1 MLTDKQLRTLKAAD
15 KVYKV
20 ADQQGLYV
28 TILRTGN
35 ISFRYDYRLNGRRE
49 TLVIGQYD
57 PGLAAKNPREVSSLE
72 YGMSLSLAEARQ
84 LLANARRAIEQGESP
99 SRAKVEKRIEANEG
113 MTFGNWAEKYFAEAK
128 LAESTRAMRKAIYDR
143 NLATEFGRLKLEE
156 ITPSRLLARCEKIK
170 ERGAPPSSTVTDAST

>member
-28 TILRTGN
+28 TVLRTGN

-57 PGLAAKNPREVSSLE
+57 PGLAAKNPREVSTLE

-84 LLANARRAIEQGESP
+84 LLANARRAIEQGDSP
-99 SRAKVEKRIEANEG
+99 SRAKVEKRIEAD
-113 MTFGNWAEKYFAEAK
+113 
-128 LAESTRAMRKAIYDR
+128 AESYLRSQPR
-143 NLATEFGRLKLEE
+143 NGVRSSKVGRNY
-156 ITPSRLLARCEKIK
+156 A
-170 ERGAPPSSTVTDAST
+170 VTFAGEV